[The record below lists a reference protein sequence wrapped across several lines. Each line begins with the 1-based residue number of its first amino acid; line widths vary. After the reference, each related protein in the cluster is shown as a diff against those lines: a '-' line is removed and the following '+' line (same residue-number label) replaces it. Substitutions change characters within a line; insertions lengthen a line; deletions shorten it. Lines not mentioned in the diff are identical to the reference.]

1 MGMWND
7 VEEKLTEAGQILFDA
22 GQDIARQAK
31 VFADNSR
38 LNSQIADQQKAL
50 KNFYAEIGKK
60 YYSEHAED
68 AGEEYKAYFEKVEAC
83 LSTIEDLKK
92 KKSDGKPVVYCQ
104 ACGAEN
110 SESAVY
116 CSHCGTKIIHV
127 SESEPQDAEWEE
139 VKDAQYRAC
148 EPGDFAEQE
157 ETEAPG
163 QDTQQQDV

>member
-1 MGMWND
+1 MDHVYLYTDGACSGNPGPGGYCAILRWGT
-7 VEEKLTEAGQILFDA
+7 VEKTVSGSEPETTNNRMELRAVIEGL
-22 GQDIARQAK
+22 
-31 VFADNSR
+31 
-38 LNSQIADQQKAL
+38 KAL
-50 KNFYAEIGKK
+50 KRPCFVTVTSDSK
-60 YYSEHAED
+60 YVCD
-68 AGEEYKAYFEKVEAC
+68 AVNQRW
-83 LSTIEDLKK
+83 LSSWIIKGW

-104 ACGAEN
+104 ACGAVN